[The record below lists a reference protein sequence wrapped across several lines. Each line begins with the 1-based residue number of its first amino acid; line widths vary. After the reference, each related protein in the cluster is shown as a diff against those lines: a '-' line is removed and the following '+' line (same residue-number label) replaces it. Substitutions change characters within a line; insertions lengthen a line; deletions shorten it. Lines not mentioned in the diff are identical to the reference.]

1 MAGDDMKEVEGT
13 LFKMVSCLLPIKRL
27 SSGPQVFQLNID
39 CFMPNSLKTWVNSA
53 KVCRLLTGSRRSHST
68 LGSINPVHQCVCL
81 VKSPKGSCVTWWFS
95 C

>member
-1 MAGDDMKEVEGT
+1 MAGDDMKEIEGT

-53 KVCRLLTGSRRSHST
+53 KVCH
-68 LGSINPVHQCVCL
+68 
-81 VKSPKGSCVTWWFS
+81 
-95 C
+95 